1 MINVSDAFEQKIEN
15 GFPVTEEVQITFAN
29 GVVKTVREEI
39 LNADNEIA
47 DGVDGNSFPIGTTV
61 CKTCGLALDN
71 SEEQWKDYD
80 FYGAKLKVRLKM
92 TLDDGT
98 DLECVVLTIFEAADK
113 EYIALL
119 PLDGNEAEDGEVY
132 LYRYSEDAEGNP
144 DIQNIES
151 DEEYEIVADAFD
163 EFLDTAEYDEIVSE
177 EDLDD

>member
-1 MINVSDAFEQKIEN
+1 MAKEKNMNQDAAN
-15 GFPVTEEVQITFAN
+15 DEEM
-29 GVVKTVREEI
+29 TV
-39 LNADNEIA
+39 
-47 DGVDGNSFPIGTTV
+47 
-61 CKTCGLALDN
+61 AL
-71 SEEQWKDYD
+71 
-80 FYGAKLKVRLKM
+80 

-98 DLECVVLTIFEAADK
+98 DLDCVVLTIFEAADK